1 MDFKNKCFSPECIN
15 QAETEYCPACLAKGG
30 IKPYVNEQFENNFK
44 YHSPKEGQ
52 PERYQLIRD
61 KSKELAYLING
72 NCPNSRE
79 KSLAITNIEQAMMWA
94 NASIARN
101 E

>member
-1 MDFKNKCFSPECIN
+1 MNYKNKCFSKDCNN
-15 QAETEYCPACLAKGG
+15 QAETEFCPECLGAK
-30 IKPYVNEQFENNFK
+30 PCVNEQFENNFR

-52 PERYQLIRD
+52 PERYQLIRE
-61 KSKELAYLING
+61 KVKELAYLIDG

-79 KSLAITNIEQAMMWA
+79 KYLAITNIEQAMMWA

>member
-1 MDFKNKCFSPECIN
+1 M
-15 QAETEYCPACLAKGG
+15 
-30 IKPYVNEQFENNFK
+30 KPYVNEQLENNFK

-52 PERYQLIRD
+52 PEKYTAIRE
-61 KSKELAYLING
+61 KAKEFAYLIDG
-72 NCPNSRE
+72 ACPNSRE
-79 KSLAITNIEQAMMWA
+79 KALAITKIEEASMWA